1 MAKLYCLKNFND
13 IIFYERLDNKVRYEK
28 VLIKVQIAGNHI
40 SFNAIEKVPEHLEL
54 FQI

>member
-28 VLIKVQIAGNHI
+28 VFRQKFEFYKLTVI
-40 SFNAIEKVPEHLEL
+40 
-54 FQI
+54 